1 MQDNPNTRD
10 NQHESAPTDTEVW
23 EILFE
28 PYACY
33 PNAAY
38 QLARHLTMVKQHL
51 KAIPPEVSAAVR
63 DLTEAC
69 DALFPLTEFSE
80 AGYDLYRVAIA
91 GHATRAEENLMESL
105 GIKY

>member
-10 NQHESAPTDTEVW
+10 NQHESAPTDKEVW

-33 PNAAY
+33 PDAAY
-38 QLARHLTMVKQHL
+38 QLARHLTAVKQHL
-51 KAIPPEVSAAVR
+51 QAKPPEISAAVR

-69 DALFPLTEFSE
+69 DALFPFTEFSE

>member
-1 MQDNPNTRD
+1 MRDNPNTTD
-10 NQHESAPTDTEVW
+10 NQDENASTDKEVW

-33 PNAAY
+33 PDAAY
-38 QLARHLTMVKQHL
+38 QLARHLTTVKQHL

-63 DLTEAC
+63 ELTEAC
-69 DALFPLTEFSE
+69 DALFPFTEFSE

-91 GHATRAEENLMESL
+91 GHATRAEECRF
-105 GIKY
+105 Y